1 MRRGFL
7 ELGHCVCRGC
17 SGQHAPPCAR
27 VAPSPQ
33 WARRWLAAAV
43 APAATRAARPA
54 RATWTAQQAVSA
66 GAGARRRRRAGPRAT
81 TRESAACAGASA
93 SRASAG
99 ASPPAP
105 HTRSLGIRARTQAHG
120 THTQARTTHACN
132 DVRACMHMLHVCVAC
147 SRTSS
152 MRSSFPP
159 PGGTCAGAC
168 ACAAGGARCGGQ
180 PGGSTR
186 RGEPG
191 LSPASASPP
200 AHALCSGTHCGSEW
214 LREIGRRAAPR
225 PQSPSG
231 AAATASPHAVAGN
244 ASSTSRSS
252 CCACGLLPTPA
263 VAGVRLS
270 VS

>member
-1 MRRGFL
+1 VPPLGRVLLAQELLHLVHLLAHRRL
-7 ELGHCVCRGC
+7 HR
-17 SGQHAPPCAR
+17 
-27 VAPSPQ
+27 
-33 WARRWLAAAV
+33 
-43 APAATRAARPA
+43 TRAASAYA
-54 RATWTAQQAVSA
+54 RARKHM
-66 GAGARRRRRAGPRAT
+66 ARTPK
-81 TRESAACAGASA
+81 
-93 SRASAG
+93 
-99 ASPPAP
+99 
-105 HTRSLGIRARTQAHG
+105 RARPMHVMT
-120 THTQARTTHACN
+120 C
-132 DVRACMHMLHVCVAC
+132 VRVRVCMHMLHVCVAC

-244 ASSTSRSS
+244 ASSASRSS